1 MVVAPFATRLLPS
14 PGWLRRL
21 LHLRWSE
28 SGRCFVTRGG
38 ACMTPTEPGIVNRVL
53 LVDDDG
59 TVREMMN
66 QALMRKG
73 FEVVTASS
81 VPEALRHIAD
91 ETFDVLITDL
101 HMPEAG
107 DGFTVVSAMHH
118 SQPHAL
124 TMLVSGYP
132 DVESAMAAILLEADE
147 VLVKPFEVGRLTDL
161 IHERLDNR
169 EPHQRQPKERVG
181 AILLRCSEEIIQDW
195 LMRSKRSCE
204 LNHLELNDEERTG
217 HLPKLVEDLS
227 TRLSK
232 SSTATKDGDAIF
244 SAAAVAHGKLRYQ
257 QGYTPEM
264 LVHESRIFQ
273 VTIFSTLQN
282 NMNALDFSLLLP
294 DVMTI
299 ADEMDAQLTQSMG
312 SYMKLMKSTAA

>member
-1 MVVAPFATRLLPS
+1 MDTTRTESLVA
-14 PGWLRRL
+14 
-21 LHLRWSE
+21 
-28 SGRCFVTRGG
+28 
-38 ACMTPTEPGIVNRVL
+38 NRVL

-59 TVREMMN
+59 AVRDMMD
-66 QALMRKG
+66 QALIRKG
-73 FEVVTASS
+73 FEVVTAAS

-107 DGFTVVSAMHH
+107 DGFTVVSAMRH

-147 VLVKPFEVGRLTDL
+147 VLVKPFEVGKLTEL
-161 IHERLDNR
+161 IHERLINR
-169 EPHQRQPKERVG
+169 RPFKRQPKERVG
-181 AILLRCSEEIIQDW
+181 DILLRCTKEIVGEW
-195 LMRSKRSCE
+195 LKRAKTSCE
-204 LNHLELNDEERTG
+204 LNFLRLSDEERTG

-227 TRLSK
+227 KRLSK
-232 SSTATKDGDAIF
+232 SRAATKDSDAI
-244 SAAAVAHGKLRYQ
+244 SSLAAVAHGKLRYS

-273 VTIFSTLQN
+273 VTIFGTLQN
-282 NMNALDFSLLLP
+282 NLNALDFSLLLP
-294 DVMTI
+294 DVMI
-299 ADEMDAQLTQSMG
+299 VADEVDAQLTQSMG
-312 SYMKLMKSTAA
+312 SYMKLLKLSAA